1 MPHHILGGDKPVVL
15 IFADQNFVPF
25 LSHDP
30 ENCIAVVRLE
40 NPSLSELVDIA
51 GELLDRFTLPE
62 KSILLFGSGSHLFR
76 GGGGSTICCGL
87 DQSIQP
93 LQSKVA
99 EIRYFA
105 AGADYQNRISG
116 QPCER
121 Y

>member
-1 MPHHILGGDKPVVL
+1 VTNIVLGGDKPVAL
-15 IFADQNFVPF
+15 IFTDQNFVPF

-62 KSILLFGSGSHLFR
+62 KSIG
-76 GGGGSTICCGL
+76 GGGGSTIRCGL

-99 EIRYFA
+99 EICDFA
-105 AGADYQNRISG
+105 AGADHQDRISG

>member
-1 MPHHILGGDKPVVL
+1 VL

-40 NPSLSELVDIA
+40 NPSVSELVDIA

-76 GGGGSTICCGL
+76 GGQHNMLRTGSVYPT
-87 DQSIQP
+87 
-93 LQSKVA
+93 
-99 EIRYFA
+99 A
-105 AGADYQNRISG
+105 AIKSG
-116 QPCER
+116 RNQ
-121 Y
+121 